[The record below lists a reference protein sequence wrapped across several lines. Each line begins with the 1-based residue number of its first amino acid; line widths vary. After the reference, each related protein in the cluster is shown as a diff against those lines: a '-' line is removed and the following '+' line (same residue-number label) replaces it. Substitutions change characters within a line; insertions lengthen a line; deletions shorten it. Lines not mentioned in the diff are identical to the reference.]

1 MTKRFI
7 SLLLAASMIL
17 ALALCGCSSS
27 SKETERK
34 KRKSKK
40 TEKTKVTE
48 TVDDDDDGDDD
59 DDKKSTKKN
68 KDKDKDKD
76 KGKDKDKDKDKGKD
90 KKDDK
95 QRVGVSMPT
104 KDLFRW
110 NTDGENL
117 KKHLEVAGYV
127 VDLQYANNDI
137 STQVAQLESMIS
149 AGADVLVVAAIDGNS
164 LTTVLG
170 TAKENNIPVIAYDRM
185 IYNTDAIS
193 YYASFDNYET
203 GVIQGE
209 YIRDN
214 LELDDKAGPFNI
226 ELFAGDPTDFNAAL
240 FYQGAFD
247 VLKPYIDSGK
257 LVVVSGQM
265 DFDVVATQAWK
276 TENAQNRMEAILAT
290 FYSDGTQLDA
300 VLCSND
306 STALGVENGLA
317 AYYVGNYPIITGQ
330 DCDIVNVKNIIAGKQ
345 SMSVFKD
352 TRTLVAQTAEMVGA
366 ILEGRDVP
374 VNDTYTYDNGVK
386 IVPSFL
392 CRPVFVDVDNYKMI
406 LIDSGYYTEDQLS

>member
-48 TVDDDDDGDDD
+48 TVDDDDDDDDD

-68 KDKDKDKD
+68 KDKDKDK
-76 KGKDKDKDKDKGKD
+76 KDG
-90 KKDDK
+90 K
-95 QRVGVSMPT
+95 QRVGISFPT

-117 KKHLEVAGYV
+117 KNHLEAAGYV
-127 VDLQYANNDI
+127 VDLQYANNDVY
-137 STQVAQLESMIS
+137 TQMSQIEDMIQT
-149 AGADVLVVAAIDGNS
+149 GADVLVVAAINGDS
-164 LTTVLG
+164 LGTVLG
-170 TAKENNIPVIAYDRM
+170 EAQAKNIPVIAYDRM
-185 IYNTDAIS
+185 ILNTDAVS
-193 YYASFDNYET
+193 YYVSFDNYVT

-209 YIRDN
+209 YIRDS
-214 LELDDKAGPFNI
+214 LELDDKDGPFHI
-226 ELFAGDPTDFNAAL
+226 EIFAGEPGDNNAL
-240 FYQGAFD
+240 FFYSGAMD
-247 VLKPYIDSGK
+247 VLRPYIDSGK
-257 LVVVSGQM
+257 LVVTSGQI
-265 DFDVVATQAWK
+265 DFDVVATAGWK
-276 TENAQNRMEAILAT
+276 TELAQNRMDAILSA

-306 STALGVENGLA
+306 STALGVENSLA
-317 AYYVGNYPIITGQ
+317 AFYVGNYPVITGQ
-330 DCDIVNVKNIIAGKQ
+330 DCDLANVKNIIAGKQ

-352 TRTLVAQTAEMVGA
+352 TRTMVDQTTQMVEA
-366 ILEGRDVP
+366 ILEGKDVP
-374 VNDTYTYDNGVK
+374 INDNTTYNNGVK
-386 IVPSFL
+386 VIPSFL
-392 CRPVFVDVDNYKMI
+392 CTPVFVDANNYRQI
-406 LIDSGYYTEDQLS
+406 LIESGYYTEDQIM